1 MINKTYGTRT
11 HEPCVP
17 TNQIDANFDTPST
30 TNPVY
35 LMAYGRM
42 GCVSLRRNTQSH
54 FYRGMWVAVTGVWR
68 KRVAMLPKRVAFSVV
83 R

>member
-30 TNPVY
+30 
-35 LMAYGRM
+35 
-42 GCVSLRRNTQSH
+42 
-54 FYRGMWVAVTGVWR
+54 
-68 KRVAMLPKRVAFSVV
+68 
-83 R
+83 